1 MMEWLPTS
9 IQHNLDAMLPVFID
23 HGLSFIGAVI
33 ILILG
38 YWFSGKARQWV
49 SFVLGRAPNGDA
61 MLQSFFGSVASYSVM
76 IFTIL
81 AVLAQFGV
89 QTTSFIA
96 LLGAAG
102 LAVGLALQGTL
113 SNVAAGVMLLF
124 FRPFRAGNYV
134 EVGGIAGTVK
144 HLTLFTTELTTVDN
158 VQIIVPNSSVWGQAV
173 KNYSYHSTR
182 RLDLIFS
189 ISYDDNIARTIEV
202 MRDVM
207 RAEKRVLDTPEPLI
221 AVNALNQSSVDML
234 LRVWVG
240 NDDYWPVKFD
250 LTRAM
255 KERFDTEGITIPFP
269 TQTVHNLGDPQPAAT
284 SQPRPGN

>member
-1 MMEWLPTS
+1 MEWLPAS
-9 IQHNLDAMLPVFID
+9 IQHNLDLILPLVVD
-23 HGLSFIGAVI
+23 RGLSLFGAAV

-38 YWFSGKARQWV
+38 YWLSGKARHGV
-49 SFVLGRAPNGDA
+49 TFLIGRAPNGDA
-61 MLQSFFGSVASYSVM
+61 MLQGFFGSVASYVVM

-144 HLTLFTTELTTVDN
+144 QLTLFTTELATADN
-158 VQIIVPNSSVWGQAV
+158 VQIIIPNSNVWGQAV
-173 KNYSYHSTR
+173 RNYSYHPTR
-182 RLDLIFS
+182 RTEITFRINYGAEPLKAIEEIKAVVKAD
-189 ISYDDNIARTIEV
+189 ARILT
-202 MRDVM
+202 
-207 RAEKRVLDTPEPLI
+207 TPEPLV
-221 AVNALNQSSVDML
+221 AVSALSDISIDLL
-234 LRVWVG
+234 LRIWTASG
-240 NDDYWPVKFD
+240 DMENVKFD
-250 LTRAM
+250 LLRQVRA
-255 KERFDTEGITIPFP
+255 RLDACGIAAP
-269 TQTVHNLGDPQPAAT
+269 TLPHMIRGDEPGAA
-284 SQPRPGN
+284 SA